1 MRGFFRYSAIAFALI
16 AVVGCEQQEKEQQ
29 LGQNTWGDINVP
41 LDPSQHYIHF
51 DAGIATRGAIIEG
64 KLLYDDFAVLGYQYP
79 GTWSGEELFATP
91 KVFDDTPQLV
101 KYENGVF
108 SYGTPKVWT
117 GNRYSFF
124 GVYPANHSNIKLFDD
139 GTTIKQGTPY
149 ITYTLPIDHDPTK
162 LIDIMTAANIDTG
175 IAESSYVDME
185 FHHRLSCIDVGA
197 RNYYKF
203 DHDNNT
209 LTPDKVVTIEII
221 LLEVSLDNIVNT
233 SAKIYLD
240 PNIPTEY
247 PQQQARAQQLYK
259 MVDKDTSWAVS
270 TFDVEPNSDE
280 DIKIRLITKPSGENA
295 SSIILIPQKELVHG
309 NVKLT
314 YKKKYQ
320 DDNGN
325 WVYLHEGENVNDFEF
340 SADGLALNFD
350 KQLIETSRYYI
361 ELTFTSDAVS
371 VNVVTAAM
379 WDIIDKDN
387 DGKADDIDHE
397 FE

>member
-16 AVVGCEQQEKEQQ
+16 AVVGCEQHEKEQQ

-101 KYENGVF
+101 EYEGGVF
-108 SYGTPKVWT
+108 TYGTPKVWT

-124 GVYPANHSNIKLFDD
+124 GVYPANHTNIKLFDD

-149 ITYTLPIDHDPTK
+149 ITYTLPIDNDPTK

-203 DHDNNT
+203 DHDNST

-259 MVDKDTSWAVS
+259 MVDKDTSWAVN

-295 SSIILIPQKELVHG
+295 SSIILIPQTELVHG

-350 KQLIETSRYYI
+350 KQLIESSRYYI

>member
-16 AVVGCEQQEKEQQ
+16 AVVGCEQHEKEQQ

-91 KVFDDTPQLV
+91 NVFDYTPQPV
-101 KYENGVF
+101 SYENGVF

-124 GVYPANHSNIKLFDD
+124 GVYPAKHENIKIWD
-139 GTTIKQGTPY
+139 GNGTKQGTPY
-149 ITYTLPIDHDPTK
+149 ITYTLPVDNDPTK

-203 DHDNNT
+203 DHDNST
-209 LTPDKVVTIEII
+209 LTPDKLVTIEII

-247 PQQQARAQQLYK
+247 PQQQVRAQQLYK
-259 MVDKDTSWAVS
+259 MVDKATSWAVN

-280 DIKIRLITKPSGENA
+280 DIKIRLISKPSGENA

-314 YKKKYQ
+314 YKKKYK

-340 SADGLALNFD
+340 SPDGLALNFD